1 MIDSVMFCIRISYTI
16 SVLFYGF
23 ADLTCPFAIP
33 SGAAAVKSGGGSP
46 LRGAAGAGQQ
56 PVQVVIKDSPIILAQ
71 VSIRLAQLNFPVGSC
86 KLRW

>member
-1 MIDSVMFCIRISYTI
+1 VCF
-16 SVLFYGF
+16 F
-23 ADLTCPFAIP
+23 ADSSFPIP

-71 VSIRLAQLNFPVGSC
+71 VYIHLIRFAFSRLL
-86 KLRW
+86 